1 LELLQRGL
9 GNAET
14 KVTRRI
20 DAAMDGAKRAAALTH
35 RLLAF
40 ARRQPLEPAVVEA
53 NRLVAGMA
61 DMLSR
66 VLGEHIALEF
76 VHGAGLWRVLADV
89 NQLENSIL
97 NLAVN
102 ARDAMPAGGHLT
114 IETQNVY
121 LDEDYTQTRPDIE
134 PGQYV
139 MIAVTDTGTGMTQD
153 VVGKVFEPFF
163 TTKPQGQGTGLG
175 LAQVYGFIRQSQ
187 GHVSIYSEPG
197 QGTSVKLYLPR
208 VTSGAAGERAD
219 AGPVAAA
226 TVGRGEM
233 ILVVEDEENVRNF
246 SVEVLEE
253 LGYQVVAVENA
264 SSALDALETLPRVDL
279 LFTDVVLTGTMNGRV
294 LADEVMRRRPGTAVL
309 FTTGYTRNAIVHHG
323 RLDEGIDFLGK
334 PFTASALTQMVRRLL
349 DRAKMGA
356 AIKAG

>member
-1 LELLQRGL
+1 
-9 GNAET
+9 
-14 KVTRRI
+14 
-20 DAAMDGAKRAAALTH
+20 
-35 RLLAF
+35 
-40 ARRQPLEPAVVEA
+40 
-53 NRLVAGMA
+53 
-61 DMLSR
+61 
-66 VLGEHIALEF
+66 
-76 VHGAGLWRVLADV
+76 
-89 NQLENSIL
+89 
-97 NLAVN
+97 
-102 ARDAMPAGGHLT
+102 
-114 IETQNVY
+114 
-121 LDEDYTQTRPDIE
+121 
-134 PGQYV
+134 
-139 MIAVTDTGTGMTQD
+139 VTDTGTGMTQD

-323 RLDEGIDFLGK
+323 RLDEGIDFIGK
-334 PFTASALTQMVRRLL
+334 PFSGTALAQLVGKILERNRVRGVLL
-349 DRAKMGA
+349 DR
-356 AIKAG
+356 